1 MARVMNEFERPGV
14 VIAIDRL
21 DLQLGTVPDLRP
33 DTLVERLES
42 ALRDALR
49 DALRTGAAWP
59 SNSGHA
65 NAARA
70 TDAVP
75 VGAALLRSLTRYLLH
90 GTWPY
95 QQGAAAT
102 PMALLAGLIEHEPAA
117 LLQMIHRHR
126 GHPEFIERIALQA
139 ALADLERLLN
149 LIEPEQAAAIL
160 AAMKKFRDVHRVARV
175 REFSQIRRLWR
186 LVLQSVLNGTGAS
199 FDSAGFEQ
207 RLLQDISATR
217 ASGDSA
223 PQNHA
228 VTGEMPAGIDI
239 PRRIASVHAQS
250 GAAAADLPMP
260 RDLRPKPESAQID
273 LLELFLLQGA
283 WPGGNPDALLI
294 RLAAEQPDALARLFR
309 HHARNEA
316 MLRRVTQIL
325 SPAALGRLLTLLTP
339 DAAAIIVTHMLEVRG
354 LHRAKPVLPLSD
366 QSLERLLW
374 FVALRFVLNQ
384 AGSQFNRRSFV
395 KSLIGGIANAERLT
409 YRELLAA
416 LQAGVAEVAK
426 AGPVATS
433 LPAIILE
440 LARSLEPADRLD
452 NPVPESEQPIAR
464 SDGVPEALA
473 TALRSGPNEG
483 RAARDRGQERLTEAA
498 APMASE
504 PDRGDPDHE
513 TDRQTAADI
522 AGRKSEQA
530 AARSDGAPGAL
541 ASPFKS
547 RPNEGRAA
555 RDRGQE
561 RLTEAAASM
570 ASEPNR
576 WDPDHETDRQTAADI
591 AGRKNEQAT
600 ARSDGAPGAL
610 ASPLQF
616 RPNEGE
622 AARDRGQERLTEA
635 AASMA
640 SEPDRWDPEQGTDRQ
655 TAADVAGRKG
665 EQAAARS
672 DGAPEALASPLKSRP
687 NDGRAARDRGQEPFT
702 EAAASMAS
710 EPDRGDPD
718 HETDRQTAVD
728 IAGRKNEQATARSDG
743 APEALASPLQF
754 RPNEG
759 EAAKDRGQERFT
771 EAAVLMASEPDRSDP
786 DQGTDRQTAADIA
799 GRIAEYGHL
808 DRLRHLLMTGV
819 LPWRDILA
827 EPQLTAQRLI
837 EALERLRP
845 GRVRTALNGA
855 PLRRPDVRRALD
867 AMPDAAIVNLIRLLL
882 PPNAGDHDL
891 TQSIIAY
898 SARAANRRNF
908 QAMLIVALV
917 EGRGLDFEALTAAS
931 DGPSSQASA
940 NFASAFLAETLLAAL
955 ADGVG
960 GGNVTDAQWTETLLR
975 LLAGNVRAARR
986 FISAVAKSPAALI
999 RMADLCGPAL
1009 LDRILIVVA
1018 PAAGTALIALA
1029 QATIAES
1036 ARHGMHRRD
1045 IVAAFLAELATID
1058 ADAGPSAGLFLRVLQ
1073 RSFGTTMPP
1082 WLAPMLRR
1090 DLLPHL
1096 SHGVATTL
1104 AVMLSAS
1111 GRQNGLTEA
1120 SVEPPSAEPRGRL
1133 PPRTG
1138 SRDIANVSQDLASGL
1153 QPGEPDGMRDDAA
1166 ATEAVPGQHAEW
1178 LFRALAQSDLSR
1190 AAARDE
1196 VPELLRELMNELL
1209 ESSDRELAIRLV
1221 TFLSQARNSPH
1232 LIRLLPERQ
1241 LARLMMIAAPHSGRS
1256 LLEAGEVLAGAVGA
1270 TGHAI
1275 DRSTLWQAL
1284 FDTVVAPIGERTVVR
1299 LSQRV
1304 LAIAGRAANDPD
1316 PAQKDAAAESLLEAL
1331 AQHARDAGLAVLA
1344 AAVEAQR
1351 GGLIAAYV
1359 GKRLPATVP
1368 VAARAKTPQRGIRAR
1383 TAFGLEG
1390 DDDENRRE
1398 PIYIGNAGLV
1408 LANPFLPHLFDA
1420 LGLLGRNEAGKPRLR
1435 DEAAAS
1441 RAVHLLQYLVDG
1453 RTDTPEPLLALNK
1466 VMCGMPIAAP
1476 VEREIE
1482 ATDLERET
1490 CDMLLRSIVE
1500 NWPILRNTSIA
1511 GLRET
1516 FLQRDGK
1523 LTYGE
1528 AGWRLQVQRKTLDIL
1543 VDQVPWSIGV
1553 VFHAWMPAALH
1564 VTW

>member
-1 MARVMNEFERPGV
+1 MNEFERPGV
-14 VIAIDRL
+14 VIAIDRI
-21 DLQLGTVPDLRP
+21 DLHLGTVPDLRP

-49 DALRTGAAWP
+49 EALRTGAAWP
-59 SNSGHA
+59 SNSAHA
-65 NAARA
+65 NATRA

-90 GTWPY
+90 GIWPY
-95 QQGAAAT
+95 QQDAAGT

-117 LLQMIHRHR
+117 LLQMIRRHR

-139 ALADLERLLN
+139 AFADLERLLN
-149 LIEPEQAAAIL
+149 LIEPKKAATIL
-160 AAMKKFRDVHRVARV
+160 AAMKKFRDLHRVARV
-175 REFSQIRRLWR
+175 RDISQIRRLWR
-186 LVLQSVLNGTGAS
+186 LVLQNVLNGTGAGL
-199 FDSAGFEQ
+199 DSAGSEQ
-207 RLLQDISATR
+207 QLLQHISATR

-228 VTGEMPAGIDI
+228 ATRETPAGIDI
-239 PRRIASVHAQS
+239 PRRIAPAHAKS

-260 RDLRPKPESAQID
+260 QDIQPKPEPAQID

-294 RLAAEQPDALARLFR
+294 RLAAEQPGALARLFR
-309 HHARNEA
+309 YHARNEA

-395 KSLIGGIANAERLT
+395 KSLIQGIANAERLT

-416 LQAGVAEVAK
+416 LQVGVAEVAK

-440 LARSLEPADRLD
+440 LARPLEPADRLD
-452 NPVPESEQPIAR
+452 NPVPEGEQAAAR
-464 SDGVPEALA
+464 SGGAPEALA
-473 TALRSGPNEG
+473 TPLKFRPNEA
-483 RAARDRGQERLTEAA
+483 RAASDRGQAQFAEAAASMASERDRGDA
-498 APMASE
+498 
-504 PDRGDPDHE
+504 DHE

-530 AARSDGAPGAL
+530 TARRDGAPRAL
-541 ASPFKS
+541 ASPLRS
-547 RPNEGRAA
+547 RPNEARAA
-555 RDRGQE
+555 SDRGQE
-561 RLTEAAASM
+561 R
-570 ASEPNR
+570 
-576 WDPDHETDRQTAADI
+576 
-591 AGRKNEQAT
+591 
-600 ARSDGAPGAL
+600 
-610 ASPLQF
+610 
-616 RPNEGE
+616 
-622 AARDRGQERLTEA
+622 
-635 AASMA
+635 
-640 SEPDRWDPEQGTDRQ
+640 
-655 TAADVAGRKG
+655 
-665 EQAAARS
+665 
-672 DGAPEALASPLKSRP
+672 
-687 NDGRAARDRGQEPFT
+687 FT

-710 EPDRGDPD
+710 EPDQG
-718 HETDRQTAVD
+718 
-728 IAGRKNEQATARSDG
+728 AG
-743 APEALASPLQF
+743 
-754 RPNEG
+754 
-759 EAAKDRGQERFT
+759 
-771 EAAVLMASEPDRSDP
+771 
-786 DQGTDRQTAADIA
+786 RQTAADIA

-845 GRVRTALNGA
+845 GLVRTALTDA
-855 PLRRPDVRRALD
+855 PLHLPDVRRALD
-867 AMPDAAIVNLIRLLL
+867 AMPDAAIVNLIGLLL
-882 PPNAGDHDL
+882 PRNAGDHEF
-891 TQSIIAY
+891 TQSIISY
-898 SARAANRRNF
+898 SARAANSRNF

-917 EGRGLDFEALTAAS
+917 GGRVLDFEALAAAS
-931 DGPSSQASA
+931 GGRSSQASA
-940 NFASAFLAETLLAAL
+940 EFASAFLAETLLAAL

-960 GGNVTDAQWTETLLR
+960 GGNATDAQWTETLSR
-975 LLAGNVRAARR
+975 LLASNARAARR
-986 FISAVAKSPAALI
+986 FISAVAKSPAALT

-1018 PAAGTALIALA
+1018 PAAGTVLTALA
-1029 QATIAES
+1029 QATIAEG
-1036 ARHGMHRRD
+1036 ARHGMHRRE
-1045 IVAAFLAELATID
+1045 IVAAFLAELAIID
-1058 ADAGPSAGLFLRVLQ
+1058 ADAGPSAGLFLRIL
-1073 RSFGTTMPP
+1073 RRLFGTTMPP

-1090 DLLPHL
+1090 DLLLHL

-1104 AVMLSAS
+1104 AVMLAAS
-1111 GRQNGLTEA
+1111 GRQDGLTET
-1120 SVEPPSAEPRGRL
+1120 PSAEPRSPL

-1138 SRDIANVSQDLASGL
+1138 SREFANVSQDPASGL
-1153 QPGEPDGMRDDAA
+1153 QPGEPDGVRDDAA

-1196 VPELLRELMNELL
+1196 VPELLHELMSELL
-1209 ESSDRELAIRLV
+1209 ETSNRELALRLV
-1221 TFLSQARNSPH
+1221 AFLSQARNSPH

-1241 LARLMMIAAPHSGRS
+1241 MARLMMIAAPHTGPS

-1270 TGHAI
+1270 TGHAM

-1331 AQHARDAGLAVLA
+1331 AQHARDAGLAGLA

-1359 GKRLPATVP
+1359 GKRLPAAVP
-1368 VAARAKTPQRGIRAR
+1368 IAARGKIPHREIRGR

-1390 DDDENRRE
+1390 EDDEIRRE

-1420 LGLLGRNEAGKPRLR
+1420 LGLLGRDEAGKPRLR

-1441 RAVHLLQYLVDG
+1441 RAVHLLQYLIDG
-1453 RTDTPEPLLALNK
+1453 RTDSPEPLLALNK

-1528 AGWRLQVQRKTLDIL
+1528 VGWRLQVQRKTLDIL

>member
-1 MARVMNEFERPGV
+1 MNEFERPGV
-14 VIAIDRL
+14 VVAIDRI
-21 DLQLGTVPDLRP
+21 DLRLGTVADVRP
-33 DTLVERLES
+33 DTLVERLEQ

-49 DALRTGAAWP
+49 DALRTDAAWP
-59 SNSGHA
+59 SNNGHA
-65 NAARA
+65 NTSRA
-70 TDAVP
+70 TDALP

-90 GTWPY
+90 GIWPY
-95 QQGAAAT
+95 RQDAAGN
-102 PMALLAGLIEHEPAA
+102 PMALLAGLIDHEPAA
-117 LLQMIHRHR
+117 LLEMIHRYR

-139 ALADLERLLN
+139 AFADLERLLK
-149 LIEPEQAAAIL
+149 LIEPEKAATIL
-160 AAMKKFRDVHRVARV
+160 AAMKTFRDAQRIARV
-175 REFSQIRRLWR
+175 RDISRSRRLWR
-186 LVLQSVLNGTGAS
+186 LVLQSVLNGTGAG
-199 FDSAGFEQ
+199 FDSTGLEQ
-207 RLLQDISATR
+207 RLLQDISVTW

-223 PQNHA
+223 PRNHA

-239 PRRIASVHAQS
+239 SRRIASAPARS
-250 GAAAADLPMP
+250 GAAAAHFPMP
-260 RDLRPKPESAQID
+260 QDIPAKPEPTQID

-294 RLAAEQPDALARLFR
+294 RLAAEQPGALARLFR

-316 MLRRVTQIL
+316 MLRRVTQIV

-354 LHRAKPVLPLSD
+354 LHRARPLLPLSD
-366 QSLERLLW
+366 RSLERLLW

-384 AGSQFNRRSFV
+384 AGSQFNRLSFV

-416 LQAGVAEVAK
+416 LQAGVAEIAK

-440 LARSLEPADRLD
+440 LAGSLEPADSLD
-452 NPVPESEQPIAR
+452 NPMPESEQAAAGGDAAPAALASPFRSRPNEGSAAGDRGQQRFTEPAASERGRWDSDRGMDRQTAADLAGHKSEPAAAR
-464 SDGVPEALA
+464 SDRAPEALA
-473 TALRSGPNEG
+473 SPFQSRPDEG
-483 RAARDRGQERLTEAA
+483 RAARDHGQQQFTEAE
-498 APMASE
+498 AS
-504 PDRGDPDHE
+504 
-513 TDRQTAADI
+513 T
-522 AGRKSEQA
+522 
-530 AARSDGAPGAL
+530 
-541 ASPFKS
+541 
-547 RPNEGRAA
+547 
-555 RDRGQE
+555 
-561 RLTEAAASM
+561 
-570 ASEPNR
+570 
-576 WDPDHETDRQTAADI
+576 
-591 AGRKNEQAT
+591 
-600 ARSDGAPGAL
+600 
-610 ASPLQF
+610 
-616 RPNEGE
+616 
-622 AARDRGQERLTEA
+622 
-635 AASMA
+635 A
-640 SEPDRWDPEQGTDRQ
+640 SEPDRWDPD
-655 TAADVAGRKG
+655 
-665 EQAAARS
+665 
-672 DGAPEALASPLKSRP
+672 
-687 NDGRAARDRGQEPFT
+687 
-702 EAAASMAS
+702 
-710 EPDRGDPD
+710 
-718 HETDRQTAVD
+718 
-728 IAGRKNEQATARSDG
+728 QATG
-743 APEALASPLQF
+743 
-754 RPNEG
+754 G
-759 EAAKDRGQERFT
+759 
-771 EAAVLMASEPDRSDP
+771 
-786 DQGTDRQTAADIA
+786 QTAADIA

-837 EALERLRP
+837 EALEPLRP
-845 GRVRTALNGA
+845 GLVRTALDGA
-855 PLRRPDVRRALD
+855 PLHHPGVRRALD
-867 AMPDAAIVNLIRLLL
+867 AMPDAAIVSLIRLLL
-882 PPNAGDHDL
+882 PPNAADHEL
-891 TQSIIAY
+891 AQSIVSY
-898 SARAANRRNF
+898 SARAADRKNF
-908 QAMLIVALV
+908 QAVLIVALV
-917 EGRGLDFEALTAAS
+917 QGRALDFEALAAAS
-931 DGPSSQASA
+931 DGPSSQAPA
-940 NFASAFLAETLLAAL
+940 EFATAFVAETLLAAL
-955 ADGVG
+955 ADSVG
-960 GGNVTDAQWTETLLR
+960 GGKATDAQWTETLLR
-975 LLAGNVRAARR
+975 LLASNARAARR
-986 FISAVAKSPAALI
+986 FISAVAKSPAALT

-1009 LDRILIVVA
+1009 LDRILMVVA
-1018 PAAGTALIALA
+1018 PAAGMALTALA
-1029 QATIAES
+1029 QATIAEG
-1036 ARHGMHRRD
+1036 ARHGVHRRG

-1058 ADAGPSAGLFLRVLQ
+1058 AAAAPSAGLFLRVLR
-1073 RSFGTTMPP
+1073 RSFGPAPPP

-1096 SHGVATTL
+1096 SHETAATL
-1104 AVMLSAS
+1104 AATLAAP
-1111 GRQNGLTEA
+1111 GRQHGLAEA
-1120 SVEPPSAEPRGRL
+1120 SSVAPPSAQPRGPL

-1138 SRDIANVSQDLASGL
+1138 SREIEKVSQAPASGL
-1153 QPGEPDGMRDDAA
+1153 QPAEPDGTRDEVASP
-1166 ATEAVPGQHAEW
+1166 EAVPGQHAEW

-1196 VPELLRELMNELL
+1196 VPELLRELMDELL
-1209 ESSDRELAIRLV
+1209 ETSNRELALRLV
-1221 TFLSQARNSPH
+1221 TFLSQARNSRQ

-1241 LARLMMIAAPHSGRS
+1241 LARLMMVAAPHTGRS
-1256 LLEAGEVLAGAVGA
+1256 LLDAGEVLAGAVAA
-1270 TGHAI
+1270 TGHAV
-1275 DRSTLWQAL
+1275 DRATLWQAL
-1284 FDTVVAPIGERTVVR
+1284 FHTAVAPIGERTVVA

-1316 PAQKDAAAESLLEAL
+1316 PAQKDAAGESLLQAL

-1344 AAVEAQR
+1344 TAVEAHR

-1359 GKRLPATVP
+1359 GRRLPAAVP
-1368 VAARAKTPQRGIRAR
+1368 VAAREKIPRRAVRAR
-1383 TAFGLEG
+1383 TAFRLEG
-1390 DDDENRRE
+1390 DEDEISRA

-1453 RTDTPEPLLALNK
+1453 RTDTPEPYLALNK

-1528 AGWRLQVQRKTLDIL
+1528 VGWRLQVQRKTLDIL

>member
-1 MARVMNEFERPGV
+1 MSARAGGHRACEWRRAIVTLPHVVGRQVIEIEVASDQGALDLLDRIGEINRARFIPVIARVMNEFERTGV

-21 DLQLGTVPDLRP
+21 DLHLGTVPDLRP
-33 DTLVERLES
+33 DTLVERLEL
-42 ALRDALR
+42 ALRDALGE
-49 DALRTGAAWP
+49 ALRGAAWP

-65 NAARA
+65 NATRA

-90 GTWPY
+90 GIWPY

-102 PMALLAGLIEHEPAA
+102 PMALLAGLIAHEPAA

-139 ALADLERLLN
+139 AFADLERLLN
-149 LIEPEQAAAIL
+149 LIEPEKAATIL
-160 AAMKKFRDVHRVARV
+160 AAMKRFRDLHRVARV
-175 REFSQIRRLWR
+175 RDISQVRRLWR
-186 LVLQSVLNGTGAS
+186 LVLQSVLNGTDAG

-207 RLLQDISATR
+207 RLLQDIWATR
-217 ASGDSA
+217 ASGDPA
-223 PQNHA
+223 LRNHA
-228 VTGEMPAGIDI
+228 GIGEMPAGIDI
-239 PRRIASVHAQS
+239 PRRIAHAQS
-250 GAAAADLPMP
+250 GAAAADLPMLQ
-260 RDLRPKPESAQID
+260 DIRPEPEPAQID

-283 WPGGNPDALLI
+283 WPGVNPDALLI

-325 SPAALGRLLTLLTP
+325 SPVALGRLLTLLTP

-426 AGPVATS
+426 ARPVATS

-440 LARSLEPADRLD
+440 LAGSLEPADRLD
-452 NPVPESEQPIAR
+452 NSVPESEQAAAR
-464 SDGVPEALA
+464 SDGAPEALA
-473 TALRSGPNEG
+473 TPFRSRPGEG
-483 RAARDRGQERLTEAA
+483 RTARDRSQERFMEPAVLI
-498 APMASE
+498 ASE
-504 PDRGDPDHE
+504 PDRGNSGHE

-522 AGRKSEQA
+522 AARKSEHAAARSDGAPEALVTQFRSRSNEGGVAKDRGPERFTESTASMASVPDRWNPDYETDGQTAADIAGRNSEQA
-530 AARSDGAPGAL
+530 AARSDGAPEAL
-541 ASPFKS
+541 ATPLQS

-561 RLTEAAASM
+561 RFTGAAAS
-570 ASEPNR
+570 
-576 WDPDHETDRQTAADI
+576 I
-591 AGRKNEQAT
+591 
-600 ARSDGAPGAL
+600 
-610 ASPLQF
+610 
-616 RPNEGE
+616 
-622 AARDRGQERLTEA
+622 
-635 AASMA
+635 A
-640 SEPDRWDPEQGTDRQ
+640 SEPDREDPDQRTDRQ
-655 TAADVAGRKG
+655 TV
-665 EQAAARS
+665 
-672 DGAPEALASPLKSRP
+672 
-687 NDGRAARDRGQEPFT
+687 
-702 EAAASMAS
+702 
-710 EPDRGDPD
+710 
-718 HETDRQTAVD
+718 
-728 IAGRKNEQATARSDG
+728 
-743 APEALASPLQF
+743 
-754 RPNEG
+754 
-759 EAAKDRGQERFT
+759 
-771 EAAVLMASEPDRSDP
+771 
-786 DQGTDRQTAADIA
+786 ADIA
-799 GRIAEYGHL
+799 ERIAEYGHL

-845 GRVRTALNGA
+845 GLVRTALSDA
-855 PLRRPDVRRALD
+855 PLHHPDVRRALD
-867 AMPDAAIVNLIRLLL
+867 AMPDAAIVNLIGLLL
-882 PPNAGDHDL
+882 PRNAGDHGL
-891 TQSIIAY
+891 TQSIISY

-917 EGRGLDFEALTAAS
+917 QGRALDFEALAAAS

-940 NFASAFLAETLLAAL
+940 DLASAFLAETLLAAL

-960 GGNVTDAQWTETLLR
+960 GGNATDAQWTETLLR
-975 LLAGNVRAARR
+975 LLARNVRAARR
-986 FISAVAKSPAALI
+986 FISAVAKSPAALT

-1009 LDRILIVVA
+1009 LDRILVVIA
-1018 PAAGTALIALA
+1018 PAAGAALTALA

-1036 ARHGMHRRD
+1036 ARHGMRRRD
-1045 IVAAFLAELATID
+1045 VIAAFLAELATID
-1058 ADAGPSAGLFLRVLQ
+1058 ADAGPSAGLFLRVL
-1073 RSFGTTMPP
+1073 RRLFGTTMPP

-1096 SHGVATTL
+1096 SHGLAETL
-1104 AVMLSAS
+1104 SVMLSTS
-1111 GRQNGLTEA
+1111 GRQDGLTETA
-1120 SVEPPSAEPRGRL
+1120 SVEPPSAEPRSRL

-1138 SRDIANVSQDLASGL
+1138 SREIEKVSQDPASGL
-1153 QPGEPDGMRDDAA
+1153 QPGEPDARRDDAA
-1166 ATEAVPGQHAEW
+1166 STEAVPGQHAEW

-1196 VPELLRELMNELL
+1196 VPELLHELMDELL
-1209 ESSDRELAIRLV
+1209 ETSNRELAIRLV
-1221 TFLSQARNSPH
+1221 TFLSQARNSRH

-1241 LARLMMIAAPHSGRS
+1241 LAQLTMIAAPHSGRS

-1270 TGHAI
+1270 TGHAM

-1316 PAQKDAAAESLLEAL
+1316 PAQKDAAAESLLDAL

-1359 GKRLPATVP
+1359 GKRLAATVP
-1368 VAARAKTPQRGIRAR
+1368 IAAGGKIPRREIRAR

-1390 DDDENRRE
+1390 EADENPRE

-1420 LGLLGRNEAGKPRLR
+1420 LGLLGRTEAGKPRLR

-1453 RTDTPEPLLALNK
+1453 RTDAPEPLLALNK

-1482 ATDLERET
+1482 ATELERET

-1523 LTYGE
+1523 LSYGE
-1528 AGWRLQVQRKTLDIL
+1528 VGWRLQVQRKTLDIL

>member
-1 MARVMNEFERPGV
+1 MNEFERPGV

-21 DLQLGTVPDLRP
+21 DLHLGTVPDLRP

-49 DALRTGAAWP
+49 EALRTVAGWP
-59 SNSGHA
+59 SDSGHA
-65 NAARA
+65 NATRA

-90 GTWPY
+90 GIWPY

-102 PMALLAGLIEHEPAA
+102 PMALLAGLIQHEPAA

-126 GHPEFIERIALQA
+126 GHPEFIERVALQA
-139 ALADLERLLN
+139 AFADLERLLK
-149 LIEPEQAAAIL
+149 LIEPEQAATIL
-160 AAMKKFRDVHRVARV
+160 AAMKKFQDVHRVARV
-175 REFSQIRRLWR
+175 RDISQIRRLWR
-186 LVLQSVLNGTGAS
+186 LVLQSVLNGTGAGI
-199 FDSAGFEQ
+199 DSAGLEQ
-207 RLLQDISATR
+207 RLLQDFSATR
-217 ASGDSA
+217 TSGDRA
-223 PQNHA
+223 PRNDA
-228 VTGEMPAGIDI
+228 VTGEMPTGIDI
-239 PRRIASVHAQS
+239 PRRIASAHAQS

-260 RDLRPKPESAQID
+260 QDIRPEPEPSQID

-325 SPAALGRLLTLLTP
+325 SPVALGRLLTLLTP

-409 YRELLAA
+409 YRELLSA

-452 NPVPESEQPIAR
+452 NSVPESEQAAAH
-464 SDGVPEALA
+464 SDGAPEPLESPF
-473 TALRSGPNEG
+473 RSRPDEG
-483 RAARDRGQERLTEAA
+483 RAARDRGQARFMESAVL
-498 APMASE
+498 MASE
-504 PDRGDPDHE
+504 PDRGSSGHE

-530 AARSDGAPGAL
+530 ATRSD
-541 ASPFKS
+541 
-547 RPNEGRAA
+547 
-555 RDRGQE
+555 
-561 RLTEAAASM
+561 
-570 ASEPNR
+570 EP
-576 WDPDHETDRQTAADI
+576 
-591 AGRKNEQAT
+591 
-600 ARSDGAPGAL
+600 S
-610 ASPLQF
+610 
-616 RPNEGE
+616 
-622 AARDRGQERLTEA
+622 
-635 AASMA
+635 
-640 SEPDRWDPEQGTDRQ
+640 
-655 TAADVAGRKG
+655 
-665 EQAAARS
+665 
-672 DGAPEALASPLKSRP
+672 EALASPLKSRP
-687 NDGRAARDRGQEPFT
+687 SEGRAARDRGREQERFNG
-702 EAAASMAS
+702 AAASVVS
-710 EPDRGDPD
+710 ELDRGDPD
-718 HETDRQTAVD
+718 HETDRRTAAD
-728 IAGRKNEQATARSDG
+728 SAGHKSEQAAARSDG
-743 APEALASPLQF
+743 TPEALASPPTS

-759 EAAKDRGQERFT
+759 RAARDRGQERFT

-786 DQGTDRQTAADIA
+786 DDETDRRTVADIA
-799 GRIAEYGHL
+799 EHIAEYGHL

-827 EPQLTAQRLI
+827 EPQQTAQRLI

-845 GRVRTALNGA
+845 GRVRTALSDA
-855 PLRRPDVRRALD
+855 PLHHPDVLRALD
-867 AMPDAAIVNLIRLLL
+867 TMPDTAIVNLIRMLL
-882 PPNAGDHDL
+882 PRNVEDHEL

-898 SARAANRRNF
+898 SAKAANRRNF

-917 EGRGLDFEALTAAS
+917 QGRGLDFEALAAS
-931 DGPSSQASA
+931 SDGASSQASA
-940 NFASAFLAETLLAAL
+940 DLASAFLAETLLAVL

-960 GGNVTDAQWTETLLR
+960 RGNATDAQWTETLLR
-975 LLAGNVRAARR
+975 LLASNARAARR
-986 FISAVAKSPAALI
+986 FISAVAKSPAALT

-1009 LDRILIVVA
+1009 LDRILVVVA
-1018 PAAGTALIALA
+1018 PAAGTALAALA

-1036 ARHGMHRRD
+1036 ARHGVHRRD
-1045 IVAAFLAELATID
+1045 IVAAFLAELATVD
-1058 ADAGPSAGLFLRVLQ
+1058 ADAGPSAGLSLRVLR

-1104 AVMLSAS
+1104 SVMLSAS
-1111 GRQNGLTEA
+1111 GRQDGLAEA
-1120 SVEPPSAEPRGRL
+1120 SSVEPPSAEPRGRL

-1138 SRDIANVSQDLASGL
+1138 SREFENVLQDSASGL

-1166 ATEAVPGQHAEW
+1166 ATKAVPGQHAEW

-1196 VPELLRELMNELL
+1196 VPELLHELMNELL
-1209 ESSDRELAIRLV
+1209 ETSNRELANRLV
-1221 TFLSQARNSPH
+1221 TFLSQARNSRH

-1270 TGHAI
+1270 TGHAM
-1275 DRSTLWQAL
+1275 DRATLWQAL

-1359 GKRLPATVP
+1359 GKRLPAAAP
-1368 VAARAKTPQRGIRAR
+1368 IAARGKIPHRAIRAR
-1383 TAFGLEG
+1383 TAFGLES
-1390 DDDENRRE
+1390 DDDEIRRE

-1453 RTDTPEPLLALNK
+1453 RTDCPEPLLALNK
-1466 VMCGMPIAAP
+1466 VMCGMPVAAP

-1528 AGWRLQVQRKTLDIL
+1528 VGWRLQVQRKTLDIL

>member
-1 MARVMNEFERPGV
+1 VIARVMNEFERPGV

-21 DLQLGTVPDLRP
+21 DLRLGTVPDLRS

-49 DALRTGAAWP
+49 EALRTGATWP
-59 SNSGHA
+59 VNSGHA
-65 NAARA
+65 NATRA

-90 GTWPY
+90 GIWPY
-95 QQGAAAT
+95 QQDAAAT

-139 ALADLERLLN
+139 AFADLERLLN
-149 LIEPEQAAAIL
+149 LIEPDQAATIL
-160 AAMKKFRDVHRVARV
+160 AAMKKFGDVHRIARV

-186 LVLQSVLNGTGAS
+186 LVLQSVLNGTGAG

-217 ASGDSA
+217 TSGDSA
-223 PQNHA
+223 LRSHA

-239 PRRIASVHAQS
+239 PRRIALAHPQS
-250 GAAAADLPMP
+250 GAADLPMP
-260 RDLRPKPESAQID
+260 QDIRPKPEPAQID

-426 AGPVATS
+426 TGPVATS
-433 LPAIILE
+433 LPAIILD
-440 LARSLEPADRLD
+440 LAGSLEPADRLD
-452 NPVPESEQPIAR
+452 NSVPESEQAAVRSDGAPEALATPFTSRPDEGRAARDHGQERLMESAVLMASEPDRGNSGHETDRPTAADIAERKSELAAARSDGVPGALVSLLTSRPNEGSAARDRGREQERLTEVAASMASEPDRWNPDYETDGQTAADIAGPNSEQAAAR

-473 TALRSGPNEG
+473 
-483 RAARDRGQERLTEAA
+483 
-498 APMASE
+498 
-504 PDRGDPDHE
+504 
-513 TDRQTAADI
+513 
-522 AGRKSEQA
+522 
-530 AARSDGAPGAL
+530 
-541 ASPFKS
+541 SPLQS
-547 RPNEGRAA
+547 RPNEARTA
-555 RDRGQE
+555 RDRDQE
-561 RLTEAAASM
+561 QS
-570 ASEPNR
+570 
-576 WDPDHETDRQTAADI
+576 
-591 AGRKNEQAT
+591 
-600 ARSDGAPGAL
+600 
-610 ASPLQF
+610 
-616 RPNEGE
+616 
-622 AARDRGQERLTEA
+622 TEA

-640 SEPDRWDPEQGTDRQ
+640 SEPDRE
-655 TAADVAGRKG
+655 
-665 EQAAARS
+665 
-672 DGAPEALASPLKSRP
+672 
-687 NDGRAARDRGQEPFT
+687 
-702 EAAASMAS
+702 
-710 EPDRGDPD
+710 
-718 HETDRQTAVD
+718 
-728 IAGRKNEQATARSDG
+728 
-743 APEALASPLQF
+743 
-754 RPNEG
+754 
-759 EAAKDRGQERFT
+759 
-771 EAAVLMASEPDRSDP
+771 DP
-786 DQGTDRQTAADIA
+786 DQGIGRQTATDIA

-837 EALERLRP
+837 EALQRLRP
-845 GRVRTALNGA
+845 GLVRTALSDA
-855 PLRRPDVRRALD
+855 RLHHQDVRRALD
-867 AMPDAAIVNLIRLLL
+867 AMPDAAIVNLIGLLL
-882 PPNAGDHDL
+882 PRNAGDHEL
-891 TQSIIAY
+891 AQSIIAY
-898 SARAANRRNF
+898 SARVADRRDF

-917 EGRGLDFEALTAAS
+917 QGRGLDFEALAAAS

-940 NFASAFLAETLLAAL
+940 DLASAFLAETLLAAL

-960 GGNVTDAQWTETLLR
+960 GGNATDAQWTETLSR
-975 LLAGNVRAARR
+975 LLASNVRAARR

-1009 LDRILIVVA
+1009 LDHILVIVV
-1018 PAAGTALIALA
+1018 PAAGTALSALA
-1029 QATIAES
+1029 QATIAEG
-1036 ARHGMHRRD
+1036 ARHGVHRRD
-1045 IVAAFLAELATID
+1045 VVAAFLAELATID
-1058 ADAGPSAGLFLRVLQ
+1058 ADAGPSAGLFLRVLRQ
-1073 RSFGTTMPP
+1073 LFGTTMPP

-1111 GRQNGLTEA
+1111 GRQDGLTEA
-1120 SVEPPSAEPRGRL
+1120 SSVEPPSAEPRGRL

-1138 SRDIANVSQDLASGL
+1138 SREIENVSQDLASGL
-1153 QPGEPDGMRDDAA
+1153 QPGQSDGVRADAA
-1166 ATEAVPGQHAEW
+1166 ATEARPGQHAEW

-1196 VPELLRELMNELL
+1196 VPELLYELMNELL
-1209 ESSDRELAIRLV
+1209 ESSNRELANRLV
-1221 TFLSQARNSPH
+1221 TFLSQARNSPR

-1270 TGHAI
+1270 TGHAM

-1284 FDTVVAPIGERTVVR
+1284 FDTVIAPIGERTVVR

-1344 AAVEAQR
+1344 AAVEQQR
-1351 GGLIAAYV
+1351 GSLIAAYV
-1359 GKRLPATVP
+1359 GKRLAAAVP
-1368 VAARAKTPQRGIRAR
+1368 VAAREKVPHRAIRAR

-1390 DDDENRRE
+1390 EADEMPRE

-1528 AGWRLQVQRKTLDIL
+1528 VGWRLQVQRKTLDIL